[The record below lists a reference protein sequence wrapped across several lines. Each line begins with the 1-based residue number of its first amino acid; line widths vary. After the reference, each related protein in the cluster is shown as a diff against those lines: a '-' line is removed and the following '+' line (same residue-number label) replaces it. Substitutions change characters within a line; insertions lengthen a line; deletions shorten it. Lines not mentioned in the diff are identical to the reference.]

1 MIDIQI
7 KNVPDEMYER
17 LARYARKSKTTLNDV
32 VVEALELEIEQ
43 IELHE
48 WIAAQPVRHFDISP
62 SEWLSRH
69 RARRD
74 EIDL

>member
-1 MIDIQI
+1 MVDIKI

-17 LARYARKSKTTLNDV
+17 LSRQARKSNATLNDV
-32 VVEALELEIEQ
+32 VLEGLEREIEQ

-48 WIAAQPVRHFDISP
+48 RIAAQPVRHFDISP

-69 RARRD
+69 RAKRD
-74 EIDL
+74 SIDF